1 MVVMASA
8 LPRPDEEPAIAK
20 DLSADITP
28 SVTDEKD
35 VDLRH
40 HYNRPGMIHFN
51 QLRTLPF

>member
-8 LPRPDEEPAIAK
+8 LPRPDEEPAIVK
-20 DLSADITP
+20 DLSADITA

-40 HYNRPGMIHFN
+40 HYNRPGIIQLN